1 MAADSAAVSARE
13 ETMSGAPDYIICLE
27 CDSPVYTFE
36 WEDGHIK
43 EAVCP
48 VCGNDDPSQFA
59 TESELEELA
68 ADERFNRQDP

>member
-1 MAADSAAVSARE
+1 
-13 ETMSGAPDYIICLE
+13 MSGAPDYIICLE

-59 TESELEELA
+59 TESELEEPA